1 MFRGWGK
8 IMRRYDKNGANCKL
22 RVCKLYPHQNSAFFI
37 YMIIKWLK
45 SYQQGV
51 ENFFEKFF
59 HKKWG
64 IVGNLCIFAHYLLVG
79 IKKRLKISIN

>member
-1 MFRGWGK
+1 
-8 IMRRYDKNGANCKL
+8 
-22 RVCKLYPHQNSAFFI
+22 
-37 YMIIKWLK
+37 MIIKWLK